1 MKWCNLITLSIYKG
15 SIMNY
20 SLIYKIADAGTESR
34 FWGSAA
40 QEKAQEIAS
49 LIAGRSWCDD
59 DARAESLSDWIAYE
73 YAEFLGLMKQAH
85 GY

>member
-1 MKWCNLITLSIYKG
+1 MI
-15 SIMNY
+15 NY
-20 SLIYKIADAGTESR
+20 ALLYKIADADTDSR

-40 QEKAQEIAS
+40 QDKAQEIAG

-73 YAEFLGLMKQAH
+73 YAEFLRLMKQAH